1 MKIFTNI
8 KLAATIAFTHMRAR
22 LKQTVIAT
30 AGVTFGITVF
40 IFMVSFIQG
49 SNDFVQAVAFEQSPH
64 LRLYNEIQTASS
76 NILDRADPGAI
87 NAVSH
92 VKPKDILLSLK
103 DGPQIVQALQKDAR
117 VAAISG
123 SVSSQVF
130 YRLGSSSINGTIN
143 GIRFEQENALFNLQA
158 KLVEGS
164 FKELSTLPNSIVVG
178 VGLARR
184 LNVKTGD
191 RLEVTT
197 EKGNN
202 FSVKVVGIFKTGLT
216 DIDKQQSYASLN
228 TVQRFLEVPA
238 SYITDIKIKLHDME
252 LAPAMS
258 KELQAKYSFHGSDWK
273 QDNSALLEGDA
284 LRKMI
289 VYGVAVTIL
298 LVAGFG
304 IFNILT
310 MMIYEKMKDIAILK
324 AMGFSDTDIRW
335 VFLVQA
341 LIIGLTGAL
350 MGLVFGFLATY
361 GISKMPYKSDVMI
374 TLDHLPVSFS
384 AVYYVTGFTFGILTT
399 TLAGYLPSRKAAR
412 VDPITIL
419 RG

>member
-1 MKIFTNI
+1 MKLFTNI
-8 KLAATIAFTHMRAR
+8 SLAASIAFTHMRTR

-30 AGVTFGITVF
+30 VGVTFGITVF

-49 SNDFVQAVAFEQSPH
+49 SNEYLKNIAFEQSPH
-64 LRLYNEIQTASS
+64 LRLYNEVHTSEES
-76 NILDRADPGAI
+76 VLDRARPQAL
-87 NAVSH
+87 NFVSH
-92 VKPKDILLSLK
+92 VKPKDLLPNLK
-103 DGPQIVQALQKDAR
+103 DGGHILQQLRQDPR

-123 SVSSQVF
+123 VINTQVF
-130 YRLGSSSINGTIN
+130 YRLGSSSVNGMIN
-143 GIRFEQENALFNLQA
+143 GIHWEDENALFNLQS
-158 KLVEGS
+158 KLLSGS
-164 FKELSTLPNSIVVG
+164 FRELAVRPNSIVMG
-178 VGLARR
+178 TGLAKR

-191 RLEVTT
+191 RLMITT

-202 FSVKVVGIFKTGLT
+202 YYVTVTGIFKTGMS
-216 DIDKQQSYASLN
+216 DIDKLHSYASLA

-238 SYITDIKIKLHDME
+238 SYITDIRIKLHDME
-252 LAPAMS
+252 LAPAMA
-258 KELQAKYSFHGSDWK
+258 KELQTRYGFQGSDWQ
-273 QDNSALLEGDA
+273 QDNAVILEGDVI
-284 LRKMI
+284 RNMI

-324 AMGFSDTDIRW
+324 AMGFSDTDIRSI
-335 VFLVQA
+335 FLVQA
-341 LIIGLTGAL
+341 LVIGVARSLL
-350 MGLVFGFLATY
+350 GLLFGLLSAY
-361 GISKMPYKSDVMI
+361 GISKVPYKSDVMV

-384 AVYYVTGFTFGILTT
+384 IVYYITGFSFGILTT
-399 TLAGYLPSRKAAR
+399 TLAGYLPSRKAAH